1 MYKSATL
8 PLLEPE
14 TKRWLL
20 YSLFDATDFKYSK
33 ASSNIVGSI
42 SDCLFPATV
51 KYLFYSYKL
60 YLIMVP
66 LTEDLPFADTFSVC
80 LESFLSSINFCKYQ
94 NLAK

>member
-42 SDCLFPATV
+42 SDCLNITTAP
-51 KYLFYSYKL
+51 Y
-60 YLIMVP
+60 
-66 LTEDLPFADTFSVC
+66 
-80 LESFLSSINFCKYQ
+80 N
-94 NLAK
+94 

>member
-33 ASSNIVGSI
+33 ASSNIVESI
-42 SDCLFPATV
+42 SDCLNITTAP
-51 KYLFYSYKL
+51 Y
-60 YLIMVP
+60 
-66 LTEDLPFADTFSVC
+66 
-80 LESFLSSINFCKYQ
+80 N
-94 NLAK
+94 